1 MIPTLKRLMPIRSS
15 KFFFALTALLTG
27 ISLLVALFAQHILD
41 MPPCAWCILQRVIF
55 LIIFVLSCFGL
66 WVQCS
71 RTPVLLLTLAF
82 GIAGVAAAYH
92 QTTVA
97 SASFSCDMTL
107 ADRLITGSGLDS
119 LVPGFFGVYANCF
132 EANVDFLGV
141 PFSGW
146 ALILFSAITLMGL
159 WIWPVRNRSPQS
171 QD

>member
-1 MIPTLKRLMPIRSS
+1 MKRLMPIRSS

-27 ISLLVALFAQHILD
+27 SSLLVALFAQHILD

-55 LIIFVLSCFGL
+55 LILFVLSCFGL
-66 WVQCS
+66 WIQS
-71 RTPVLLLTLAF
+71 TTRTLALLLTLAF

-92 QTTVA
+92 QATVA
-97 SASFSCDMTL
+97 SASLSCDMTL
-107 ADRLITGSGLDS
+107 ADRLITSSGLDS
-119 LVPGFFGVYANCF
+119 LMPGFFGVYASCF

-159 WIWPVRNRSPQS
+159 WIWPVRNHSLQS